1 MSIAIASS
9 FVAVVVFGV
18 SGEGFVTQKL
28 LGFLGG
34 GFVCEKRRAR
44 QS

>member
-1 MSIAIASS
+1 MAKAC

-18 SGEGFVTQKL
+18 SGGGFVTQGL
-28 LGFLGG
+28 LGLLGG